1 MSSFT
6 RADMAPFHRQ
16 SPIFQLLR
24 GLSFAVIAL
33 VLLSAV
39 QTRAADRDKVA
50 AFLQVTGFDVAIDSI
65 ALSAGSAPL
74 MLGLEEDA
82 FGLEWKLLAEK
93 VFDIELMQERATD
106 ILEATLSDE
115 VLAHG
120 AAFYASDLGQRL
132 VEVENASHLADDE
145 EKAAEGERLLEVGGE
160 EAEERI
166 ALFKRMNHAID
177 PKDIGMQAVTE
188 IQVRFILAATYAG
201 VVELRT
207 DEDGLRATLRE
218 NAEEFA
224 EEREMNSLRNAA
236 YTYQSF
242 SLDELTAYTEA
253 LEDPMMMQLYEL
265 MNAVHFEVMSN
276 RFEALA
282 IAMGQIQPQ
291 QEL

>member
-1 MSSFT
+1 M
-6 RADMAPFHRQ
+6 RAQAAPIYTLNPLKHWLTGLWMA
-16 SPIFQLLR
+16 
-24 GLSFAVIAL
+24 VL
-33 VLLSAV
+33 VLLLIGASIAK
-39 QTRAADRDKVA
+39 AADRDKVT

-65 ALSAGSAPL
+65 ALSASSAPL
-74 MLGLEEDA
+74 MLGLEEEA
-82 FGLEWKLLAEK
+82 FGLEWTLLANK
-93 VFDIELMQERATD
+93 VFDTDLMQERATD

-132 VEVENASHLADDE
+132 VEVENASHLADDD
-145 EKAAEGERLLEVGGE
+145 EKVSEGERLLSEWGDEGT
-160 EAEERI
+160 ERED
-166 ALFKRMNHAID
+166 LFTRMNHAID
-177 PKDIGMQAVTE
+177 PQDIGMQAVAE

-207 DEDGLRATLRE
+207 DEDGLRATLLE

-224 EEREMNSLRNAA
+224 EERERNSMRNAA

-242 SLDELTAYTEA
+242 SLEELTAYTEA

-282 IAMGQIQPQ
+282 LAMGQIQPQ

>member
-1 MSSFT
+1 MSSFV
-6 RADMAPFHRQ
+6 RAQAAPIYTLNPLKHWLTGLWMA
-16 SPIFQLLR
+16 
-24 GLSFAVIAL
+24 VL
-33 VLLSAV
+33 VLLLIGASIAK
-39 QTRAADRDKVA
+39 AADRDKVT

-65 ALSAGSAPL
+65 ALSASSAPL
-74 MLGLEEDA
+74 MLGLEEEA
-82 FGLEWKLLAEK
+82 FGLEWTLLANK
-93 VFDIELMQERATD
+93 VFDTDLMQERATD

-132 VEVENASHLADDE
+132 VEVENASHLADDD
-145 EKAAEGERLLEVGGE
+145 EKVSEGERLLSEWGDEGT
-160 EAEERI
+160 ERED
-166 ALFKRMNHAID
+166 LFTRMNHAID
-177 PKDIGMQAVTE
+177 PQDIGMQAVAE

-207 DEDGLRATLRE
+207 DEDGLRATLLE

-224 EEREMNSLRNAA
+224 EERERNSMRNAA

-242 SLDELTAYTEA
+242 SLEELTAYTEA

-282 IAMGQIQPQ
+282 LAMGQIQPQ